1 MLAQIVVT
9 DFGWALMNAVLLSF
23 NNCNMVSYLNWC
35 FILCTTKSTNE
46 DLINLIKTRLYLCS
60 THFLKSFIKKTEG
73 VHCSKQVKRTFI
85 YSFTLVQNSDSMMQI
100 DLHLFNIFNIFN
112 NKYYDESVITAIK
125 YLASE
130 LRKRNLG
137 KIDIEIERLPD
148 EKVRD
153 SQFNDLINSSNIFI
167 GVNHEKS
174 IKESSPFTEYYKKEI
189 NKYKIVLVKNQSGL
203 TNKPINE
210 YYCPD
215 LFYILE
221 KQLYLI
227 PVWSGLMLRSQTIAY
242 KIKTRLTN
250 NPVENWF
257 SQIKNNFL
265 KRKRVA
271 TSELVTVLYLR
282 LLGKFYEHFYDE
294 KVKEEEK
301 KQIFNAQCEKWKDKN
316 EKMKRDKGIYYQNK
330 DIFKTKMLLDYDL
343 DQKIESDCFKKT
355 FEDFLC
361 RNSEF
366 NLEEKKKLFDELKHI
381 GPNVSKILT

>member
-1 MLAQIVVT
+1 M
-9 DFGWALMNAVLLSF
+9 
-23 NNCNMVSYLNWC
+23 
-35 FILCTTKSTNE
+35 
-46 DLINLIKTRLYLCS
+46 
-60 THFLKSFIKKTEG
+60 
-73 VHCSKQVKRTFI
+73 
-85 YSFTLVQNSDSMMQI
+85 
-100 DLHLFNIFNIFN
+100 
-112 NKYYDESVITAIK
+112 
-125 YLASE
+125 
-130 LRKRNLG
+130 
-137 KIDIEIERLPD
+137 
-148 EKVRD
+148 
-153 SQFNDLINSSNIFI
+153 
-167 GVNHEKS
+167 
-174 IKESSPFTEYYKKEI
+174 
-189 NKYKIVLVKNQSGL
+189 VKNQSGL